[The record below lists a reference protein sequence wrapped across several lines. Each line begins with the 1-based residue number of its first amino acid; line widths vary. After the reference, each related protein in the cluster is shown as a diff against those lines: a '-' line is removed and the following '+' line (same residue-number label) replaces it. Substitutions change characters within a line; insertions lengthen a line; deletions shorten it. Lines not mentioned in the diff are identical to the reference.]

1 MYIIIIII
9 NILLLINSVS
19 RQPVENEQRRGK
31 ITGTPVEQTGLG
43 RGASAWYARIGYRVL
58 VAW

>member
-1 MYIIIIII
+1 MYIIIIIN
-9 NILLLINSVS
+9 NIINSVS
-19 RQPVENEQRRGK
+19 RQPVENEQRGGK
-31 ITGTPVEQTGLG
+31 ITGTSVEQTGLG